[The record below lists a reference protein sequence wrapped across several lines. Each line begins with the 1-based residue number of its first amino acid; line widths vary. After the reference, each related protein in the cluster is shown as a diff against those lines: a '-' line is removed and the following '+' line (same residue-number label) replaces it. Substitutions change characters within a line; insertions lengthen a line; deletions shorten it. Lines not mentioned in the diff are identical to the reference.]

1 MCLELKGLVE
11 LPVAEGYGLIVGR
24 LRPGPAVD
32 IDDYLGLGLADELA
46 LLDFADWEPQSE
58 PHVHRVGA
66 SWKVTLDTF
75 RENYHFNYLH
85 RRTPA
90 KYAHGGVPTF
100 DGFGPHLRSC
110 SAVRTIG
117 ELRGRPESEWGV
129 RGAVHGCAPR
139 RFATANVKVC
149 AHSAR
154 GVL

>member
-1 MCLELKGLVE
+1 
-11 LPVAEGYGLIVGR
+11 VAEGYGLIVGR

-100 DGFGPHLRSC
+100 DGSGPHLRNC

-117 ELRGRPESEWGV
+117 QLRGRPESEWRV

-139 RFATANVKVC
+139 RFATANVKVR

-154 GVL
+154 GVR